1 MSEPA
6 IHLEPERALTEEEQR
21 LRQVEINKPLVALL
35 DAWLEEPVE
44 DPEAE
49 RRQFLEFMRG
59 IDEHRTE
66 RKLFTELIERYE
78 QPTK

>member
-1 MSEPA
+1 MFEPA
-6 IHLEPERALTEEEQR
+6 LQPEPESPLTDEAHR
-21 LRQVEINKPLVALL
+21 LRQIESNKPLVALL